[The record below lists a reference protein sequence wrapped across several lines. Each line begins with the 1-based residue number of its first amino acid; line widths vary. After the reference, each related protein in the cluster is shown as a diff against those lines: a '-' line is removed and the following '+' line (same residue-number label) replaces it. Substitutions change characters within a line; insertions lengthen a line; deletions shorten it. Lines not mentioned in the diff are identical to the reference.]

1 MKRICFVCLG
11 NIVRSPLAENMFR
24 HHAENQGLAANY
36 AVDSAGTSA
45 YHVGEQPDSRMR
57 EVARKRGL
65 EYSGSARQFQ
75 PEDFEQF
82 DLIIAMDQDNRR
94 QLQKL
99 AASPE
104 QEKKIRLMRE
114 FDPQAGGDQGV
125 PDPYYGGI
133 QGFERV
139 YDIIHRSTKE
149 LLKKLEE
156 DGSS

>member
-24 HHAENQGLAANY
+24 QHAENQGLAANY

-45 YHVGEQPDSRMR
+45 FHVGERPDSRMR

-82 DLIIAMDQDNRR
+82 DLVIAMDQDNRR